1 MLFFSQYYNCYR
13 LVVAAM
19 LNRRDINTLSIWKI
33 IGTHFDRNAKYIIH
47 PRPVSITNELKIYGV
62 TLKNKYFDNFN
73 QMYAYLT
80 DHLLNGTIGIELD
93 AFYLPYCIHYKK
105 SHYSHSLEIIKIDKE
120 KVYICDHFFNYQ
132 GSISLKALEESVE
145 YRAENLRRNEYSLF
159 TICIGES
166 IEKKD
171 CLELTYLALKGELNY
186 ENKTYNSVSGIKAIN
201 AFNQEI
207 LAVIN
212 SKDDDFIKEY
222 IDNIYEQ
229 IKEMSNSRYHF
240 SNYLKECHTNC
251 DWQPVRL
258 ASQSWGILGHI
269 LLKSAISSNSDIDIT
284 RVNSIFKKIY
294 RYESIIIN
302 NLNNVINDRSDFN
315 G

>member
-1 MLFFSQYYNCYR
+1 MLFFSQHYNCYR

-19 LNRRDINTLSIWKI
+19 LNRRNINTLSIWKI

-47 PRPVSITNELKIYGV
+47 PRPVNIIKELKIYGI
-62 TLKNKYFDNFN
+62 TLKNKYFENFN
-73 QMYAYLT
+73 EMYSYLNKN
-80 DHLLNGTIGIELD
+80 LLNETIGVELD

-105 SHYSHSLEIIKIDKE
+105 SHYSHSLEVIKIDNE
-120 KVYICDHFFNYQ
+120 KVYVCDHFFNYQ
-132 GSISLKALEESVE
+132 GSISLKVLEESVE
-145 YRAENLRRNEYSLF
+145 YRAENLRENEYSVF

-166 IEKKD
+166 IEKVD

-186 ENKTYNSVSGIKAIN
+186 ENKTYNSVSGIKAID
-201 AFNQEI
+201 AFKQEI

-212 SKDDDFIKEY
+212 SDDDDFIKEY

-240 SNYLKECHTNC
+240 SNYLKECHNNC
-251 DWQPVRL
+251 DWQTVRL
-258 ASQSWGILGHI
+258 ASQSWGVLGHI
-269 LLKSAISSNSDIDIT
+269 LLKSVVRSNYNIDIE
-284 RVNSIFKKIY
+284 RVSSIFKKIY
-294 RYESIIIN
+294 RYESTTLN
-302 NLNNVINDRSDFN
+302 NLNNLINGRSGFN